1 VKKTNLS
8 SCSSALVL
16 AAGLFAAT
24 FPAAGQSILI
34 DINESNPSA
43 VQLIAT
49 GNLPIVNDSSQP
61 IASGVDLI
69 SFFTA
74 SAAGGGAATGSLMP
88 FAPTIA
94 YSQWVTDDLN
104 NSPNNLDLNL
114 YNSSANLTQTFST
127 SSPAFTGTATINLSS
142 LLADLPST
150 GATGPIYSGYSASRP
165 QGQLIG
171 EWQVVPEPPAVAQ
184 LALGALTFAGLA
196 LVRRARRVAARR

>member
-1 VKKTNLS
+1 VKKTHLS

-43 VQLIAT
+43 VQFIAT
-49 GNLPIVNDSSQP
+49 GNLPIVNDSSQT

-74 SAAGGGAATGSLMP
+74 SAAGGGAATGTLIPAGTS
-88 FAPTIA
+88 AP
-94 YSQWVTDDLN
+94 YNQWFSDNLLN
-104 NSPNNLDLNL
+104 SRNFVDLNL
-114 YNSSANLTQTFST
+114 YATSSPQLQTFSI

-142 LLADLPST
+142 LVADLPTT
-150 GATGPIYSGYSASRP
+150 GTTGPIYSGYSGSS
-165 QGQLIG
+165 GQLIG
-171 EWQVVPEPPAVAQ
+171 EWVVVPEPSVEVQ
-184 LALGALTFAGLA
+184 LALGAVFFAGLA
-196 LVRRARRVAARR
+196 LVRSARRVAVRR